1 MIDVTTQMQM
11 REMHIQEM
19 LDIVNSQER
28 VPEFLSM
35 PFETRFQHVVSDFYS
50 LKMKERNERLVKR
63 ARIKY
68 TNVSVEDILYTPE
81 RCLDRNMITQLST
94 GNYISFAT
102 NVAIYGPTRTGKTF
116 IASVLANISCHI
128 GRSTFYVRMP
138 DLLAEYACK
147 ETARQKV
154 RFINKMERFS
164 LLVLDDWLSDTY
176 SDSEL
181 SFLFEVFE
189 KREGKGSTILC
200 SQFSPITWRDRL
212 GCSAKAESMLSRIM
226 TGMCTIECKDLD
238 ITKLDCCKVKI

>member
-1 MIDVTTQMQM
+1 
-11 REMHIQEM
+11 
-19 LDIVNSQER
+19 
-28 VPEFLSM
+28 
-35 PFETRFQHVVSDFYS
+35 
-50 LKMKERNERLVKR
+50 
-63 ARIKY
+63 
-68 TNVSVEDILYTPE
+68 
-81 RCLDRNMITQLST
+81 
-94 GNYISFAT
+94 
-102 NVAIYGPTRTGKTF
+102 
-116 IASVLANISCHI
+116 
-128 GRSTFYVRMP
+128 MP

-154 RFINKMERFS
+154 RFINKMEGFS

-189 KREGKGSTILC
+189 KCEGKGSTILC

-212 GCSAKAESMLSRIM
+212 GYSAKVESMLSRIM